1 MNYNL
6 LVTGSVLLG
15 VIIMIRYLFLWRGRY
30 KLSERP
36 LLEFRW
42 IILPSLLTLSL
53 LLPTLNHLYYQESE
67 DRILTLKRVG
77 HQWYWR
83 YNYSPFDKEFDSFL
97 GSGTNRLLDRDNKV
111 VLPFSTPITVSVTS
125 EDVLHSWALPLL
137 NIKIDANPG
146 RLNRMLLRYEY
157 PGSIYGQCSEICGA
171 NHSFIPIDVE
181 FTSSSSFLSW
191 LRSSINKGIKKQ
203 SYYIYKVSIS

>member
-15 VIIMIRYLFLWRGRY
+15 VIIIIGYLFLW
-30 KLSERP
+30 RP

-53 LLPTLNHLYYQESE
+53 LLPTLNHLYHQESE

-137 NIKIDANPG
+137 NI
-146 RLNRMLLRYEY
+146 
-157 PGSIYGQCSEICGA
+157 
-171 NHSFIPIDVE
+171 
-181 FTSSSSFLSW
+181 LSW